1 MRVEEG
7 PNPDHHEEAV
17 EGEEE
22 TLVDLRLAVCP
33 CTSYRVRLMIECFK
47 CGKSGHWS
55 NACPDPDGGG
65 GRSKGRSGGT
75 SSRGGGAGGGGNDGE
90 LLFRAQHELIGRM
103 L

>member
-1 MRVEEG
+1 MKRVEEDLSL
-7 PNPDHHEEAV
+7 DHHEEAV

-33 CTSYRVRLMIECFK
+33 RTSCRVRLMIECFK

-75 SSRGGGAGGGGNDGE
+75 SSRGGCGGGGGGNDGK
-90 LLFRAQHELIGRM
+90 L
-103 L
+103 